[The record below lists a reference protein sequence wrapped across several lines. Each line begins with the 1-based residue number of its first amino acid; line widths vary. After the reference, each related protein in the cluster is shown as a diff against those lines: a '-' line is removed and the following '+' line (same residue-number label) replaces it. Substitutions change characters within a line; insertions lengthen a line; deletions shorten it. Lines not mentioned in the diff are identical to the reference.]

1 MSNKNFGFGTQI
13 RKSPYFDSTVKWG
26 ATGFSVYNH
35 MYIPRDFGSPEQNF
49 WNLIEKSILCDV
61 AVERQ
66 VEITGSDAY
75 KFIQLLTP
83 RDLSKLSVG
92 QCKYVLI
99 VNNDGGILNDP
110 VLLRLAENHFWLS
123 LADSD
128 VLLWAQG
135 VAVNSGLD
143 VKISEPDVSPLQLQG
158 PTSQEI
164 MVKLFGEDI
173 RDLKYYWLREYQ
185 LDGIP
190 LIVSRTGWSSEL
202 GYEIYLRDG
211 SKGNELYEK
220 IMAAGKEHGIQPG
233 HTSSIRRIE
242 GGMLSYHADADIH
255 TNPFELGLDRLVNL
269 DSEINFIG
277 KKALKKI
284 KEKGISRKQVGLVID
299 CAPLSGPN
307 TTFWPIKKDR
317 KQIGKVTSAVYSPR
331 LKKNIALAMVSV
343 EQSEI
348 DFIGKEALKK
358 IKQEGIKRKQV
369 GLIIDCDPL
378 SGPNTTFWP
387 IEKDGKK
394 IGKVTSA
401 VYSPRLKKNIALAMI
416 EINYSELGN
425 RLDVQIHEGKY
436 SATIV
441 EKPFYDPKKNI
452 VKS

>member
-49 WNLIEKSILCDV
+49 WNLIEKAILCDV

-66 VEITGSDAY
+66 VEITGPDAY

-128 VLLWAQG
+128 ILLWAQG
-135 VAVNSGLD
+135 VAVNSGLN
-143 VKISEPDVSPLQLQG
+143 VKITEPDVSPLQLQG
-158 PTSQEI
+158 PNSQEI
-164 MVKLFGEDI
+164 MVKLFGDNI
-173 RDLKYYWLREYQ
+173 RDLKYYWLREYN

-190 LIVSRTGWSSEL
+190 LVVSRTGWSSEL

-220 IMAAGKEHGIQPG
+220 IMAAGKEYGIQPG

-242 GGMLSYHADADIH
+242 GGMLSYHADADIK

-269 DSEINFIG
+269 DTEINFIG
-277 KKALKKI
+277 KNALKKI
-284 KEKGISRKQVGLVID
+284 KESGISRKQVGLVIE
-299 CAPLSGPN
+299 CEPLSGPN
-307 TTFWPIKKDR
+307 TTFWPIKKNG

-331 LKKNIALAMVSV
+331 LKKNIALAMIDINF
-343 EQSEI
+343 SE
-348 DFIGKEALKK
+348 
-358 IKQEGIKRKQV
+358 V
-369 GLIIDCDPL
+369 GANLEV
-378 SGPNTTFWP
+378 NT
-387 IEKDGKK
+387 
-394 IGKVTSA
+394 
-401 VYSPRLKKNIALAMI
+401 
-416 EINYSELGN
+416 
-425 RLDVQIHEGKY
+425 HEGTY
-436 SATIV
+436 NSTIV
-441 EKPFYDPKKNI
+441 ERPFYDPKKKI
-452 VKS
+452 ASS

>member
-1 MSNKNFGFGTQI
+1 MNKNFGFGTQI

-66 VEITGSDAY
+66 VEITGPDAY
-75 KFIQLLTP
+75 KFTQLLTP

-99 VNNDGGILNDP
+99 TNNEGGILNDP

-128 VLLWAQG
+128 ILLWAQG

-158 PTSQEI
+158 PTSGEI
-164 MVKLFGEDI
+164 MIKLFGENI
-173 RDLKYYWLREYQ
+173 KDLKYYWLREFN

-190 LIVSRTGWSSEL
+190 LIISRTGWSSEL
-202 GYEIYLRDG
+202 GYEIFLRDG
-211 SKGNELYEK
+211 SKGNILYEK
-220 IMAAGKEHGIQPG
+220 IMEAGKDHGLQPG

-242 GGMLSYHADADIH
+242 GGMLSYHADADIN
-255 TNPFELGLDRLVNL
+255 TNPFELGLDRLINL
-269 DSEINFIG
+269 DNEVNFIG
-277 KKALKKI
+277 K
-284 KEKGISRKQVGLVID
+284 
-299 CAPLSGPN
+299 N
-307 TTFWPIKKDR
+307 
-317 KQIGKVTSAVYSPR
+317 
-331 LKKNIALAMVSV
+331 
-343 EQSEI
+343 
-348 DFIGKEALKK
+348 ALKK
-358 IKQEGIKRKQV
+358 IKQDGIKRKQV
-369 GLIIDCDPL
+369 GLELYCKPL
-378 SGPNTTFWP
+378 KGPNTTFWP
-387 IEKDGKK
+387 VHKDGKK

-416 EINYSELGN
+416 EVNHSEIGNTLKVSINDAEIN
-425 RLDVQIHEGKY
+425 CI
-436 SATIV
+436 IV
-441 EKPFYDPKKNI
+441 EKPFYDPKKKI
-452 VKS
+452 ASS

>member
-1 MSNKNFGFGTQI
+1 MTNKNFGFGTQI

-49 WNLIEKSILCDV
+49 WNLIEKAILCDV

-66 VEITGSDAY
+66 VEITGPDAF
-75 KFIQLLTP
+75 KFTQLLTP
-83 RDLSKLSVG
+83 RDLSKLAVG

-99 VNNDGGILNDP
+99 INNEGGILNDP

-143 VKISEPDVSPLQLQG
+143 VQIKEPDVSPLQLQG
-158 PTSQEI
+158 PTSGEI

-173 RDLKYYWLREYQ
+173 KDLKYYWLREYN

-211 SKGNELYEK
+211 TKGNELYEK
-220 IMAAGKEHGIQPG
+220 IMEAGKEHGLQPG

-242 GGMLSYHADADIH
+242 GGMLSYHADADIN
-255 TNPFELGLDRLVNL
+255 TNPFELGFDRLVNL
-269 DSEINFIG
+269 DSDINFIG
-277 KKALKKI
+277 KEALKKI
-284 KEKGISRKQVGLVID
+284 KENGIKRKQVGIEID
-299 CAPLSGPN
+299 CSPLSGPN
-307 TTFWPIKKDR
+307 TTFWELKKDN
-317 KQIGKVTSAVYSPR
+317 ISVGKITSAVYSPR
-331 LKKNIALAMVSV
+331 LKKNIALAMVSA

-348 DFIGKEALKK
+348 GNKF
-358 IKQEGIKRKQV
+358 QV
-369 GLIIDCDPL
+369 TINED
-378 SGPNTTFWP
+378 TFNC
-387 IEKDGKK
+387 
-394 IGKVTSA
+394 V
-401 VYSPRLKKNIALAMI
+401 
-416 EINYSELGN
+416 
-425 RLDVQIHEGKY
+425 
-436 SATIV
+436 IV
-441 EKPFYDPKKNI
+441 EKPFYDPKKKI
-452 VKS
+452 ASS

>member
-13 RKSPYFDSTVKWG
+13 RKSPYFDATVKWG

-66 VEITGSDAY
+66 VEITGPDAY
-75 KFIQLLTP
+75 KFTQLLTP

-135 VAVNSGLD
+135 VAVNSGLN

-158 PTSQEI
+158 PISQEI
-164 MVKLFGEDI
+164 MVKLFGNGI
-173 RDLKYYWLREYQ
+173 RDLKYYWLREYN

-220 IMAAGKEHGIQPG
+220 IMEAGKEHGIQPG

-255 TNPFELGLDRLVNL
+255 TNPFELGFDRLVNL
-269 DSEINFIG
+269 DTDIE
-277 KKALKKI
+277 
-284 KEKGISRKQVGLVID
+284 
-299 CAPLSGPN
+299 
-307 TTFWPIKKDR
+307 
-317 KQIGKVTSAVYSPR
+317 
-331 LKKNIALAMVSV
+331 
-343 EQSEI
+343 
-348 DFIGKEALKK
+348 FIGKEALKK

-416 EINYSELGN
+416 EINYSELEN
-425 RLDVQIHEGKY
+425 QLDVLTHEGKY

-441 EKPFYDPKKNI
+441 EKPFYDPKKKI
-452 VKS
+452 ASS